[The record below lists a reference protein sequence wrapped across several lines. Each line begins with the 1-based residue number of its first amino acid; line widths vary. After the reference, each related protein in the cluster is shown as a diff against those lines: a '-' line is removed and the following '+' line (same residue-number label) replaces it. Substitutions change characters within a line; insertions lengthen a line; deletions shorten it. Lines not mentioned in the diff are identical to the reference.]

1 MYFFFS
7 IFFQLNCII
16 RNTKKEKRPQ
26 FIYFHLHVMIRIL
39 KNAACLWKWEIIQRE
54 LDELNN
60 QSQHPLSSLFVL
72 VVHAVLAKSS
82 VLYAMGIFFNVC
94 YYMFEFS
101 KLFYFENVGPSNYQ
115 IVSWFLTS
123 ESLPTSDLFP
133 DSNRRV
139 VLIEG
144 CFNWWDKQSTNQSFI
159 GGTINA
165 DVMFFWQ
172 QENCHI
178 SGDKHGWDGFS
189 CAGWCWWTNR
199 ITTLKSGT
207 V

>member
-60 QSQHPLSSLFVL
+60 QMSQHPLSSLFVL

-82 VLYAMGIFFNVC
+82 VLYAMGIFLMYVIICLNSLNSFTLRMLGPPTIRLYPGSWPLNRCPHPICSLIQTGVL
-94 YYMFEFS
+94 FS
-101 KLFYFENVGPSNYQ
+101 LRAV
-115 IVSWFLTS
+115 LT
-123 ESLPTSDLFP
+123 
-133 DSNRRV
+133 
-139 VLIEG
+139 
-144 CFNWWDKQSTNQSFI
+144 
-159 GGTINA
+159 GGTN
-165 DVMFFWQ
+165 
-172 QENCHI
+172 
-178 SGDKHGWDGFS
+178 
-189 CAGWCWWTNR
+189 NR
-199 ITTLKSGT
+199 PIRAS
-207 V
+207 